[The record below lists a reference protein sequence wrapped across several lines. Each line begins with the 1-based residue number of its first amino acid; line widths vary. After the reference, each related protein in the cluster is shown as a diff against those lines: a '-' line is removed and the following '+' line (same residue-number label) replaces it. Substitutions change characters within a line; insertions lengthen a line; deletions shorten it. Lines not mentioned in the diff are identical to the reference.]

1 MENEI
6 YSVYARVRADGAV
19 IEINS
24 SAFLHDATGWTEI
37 DEGTGDRFHHASG
50 NYLDTPIFTE
60 AGVPAFKLENG
71 AVIPR
76 TAEEIAAEV
85 AALPPAPAS
94 VDERLDELYAALDM
108 ILTGVTE

>member
-6 YSVYARVRADGAV
+6 YSVYARIRADGAV

-24 SAFLHDATGWTEI
+24 SAFLDDPTGWEKV
-37 DEGTGDRFHHASG
+37 DEGDGDRFHHAAG
-50 NYLDTPIFTE
+50 NYLCAPIFTE

-76 TAEEIAAEV
+76 TAEEIAAEIS
-85 AALPPAPAS
+85 ALPPAPAS
-94 VDERLDELYAALDM
+94 VDERLDELYTALDM
-108 ILTGVTE
+108 ILSGVTE